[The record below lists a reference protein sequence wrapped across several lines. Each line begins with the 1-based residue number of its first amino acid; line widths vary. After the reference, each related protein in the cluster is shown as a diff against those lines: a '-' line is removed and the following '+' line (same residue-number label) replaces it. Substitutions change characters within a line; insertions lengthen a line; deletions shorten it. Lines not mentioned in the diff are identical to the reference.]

1 MKFISFSGGVESTAM
16 CVLYGKGATA
26 IWCDTGA
33 EHELMYKRI
42 DYVEEKLKQLHNGDF
57 NLIRLKPSVLV
68 KGAIVRTLLQAV
80 LIWRFMPSQ
89 RMRYCTGKFKIE
101 PIDNFLESQP
111 QCDLLIGLN
120 ADEQSRDG
128 NWGLKTNVNYL
139 YPLQDDGYTRE
150 DCENILRI
158 HNLHPSFPAY
168 MLRGGCKMCFF
179 KSEKE
184 YKALWYLNRPEF
196 EEMIKFE
203 DDYQDNRTKF
213 FSIMPSGKSLR
224 QLARECSSELF
235 QKELLEI
242 YENYNKEGKSCGA
255 FCHR

>member
-1 MKFISFSGGVESTAM
+1 M
-16 CVLYGKGATA
+16 
-26 IWCDTGA
+26 
-33 EHELMYKRI
+33 
-42 DYVEEKLKQLHNGDF
+42 
-57 NLIRLKPSVLV
+57 
-68 KGAIVRTLLQAV
+68 
-80 LIWRFMPSQ
+80 
-89 RMRYCTGKFKIE
+89 
-101 PIDNFLESQP
+101 
-111 QCDLLIGLN
+111 
-120 ADEQSRDG
+120 
-128 NWGLKTNVNYL
+128 
-139 YPLQDDGYTRE
+139 
-150 DCENILRI
+150 
-158 HNLHPSFPAY
+158 
-168 MLRGGCKMCFF
+168 FF